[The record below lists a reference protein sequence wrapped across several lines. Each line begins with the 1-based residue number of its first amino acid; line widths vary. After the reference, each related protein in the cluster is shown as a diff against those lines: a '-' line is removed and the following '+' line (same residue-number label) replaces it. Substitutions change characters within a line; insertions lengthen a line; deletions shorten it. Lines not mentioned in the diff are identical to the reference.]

1 MAGSADELASLLDL
15 ERLEVDLY
23 RGAQARTE
31 RQRVFGG
38 QVAAQAVVAAT
49 RSVESQF
56 VLHSLHSY
64 FLRPGDTTVPIVY
77 DVERIR
83 DGRSFVTRR
92 VSARQHGRPIY
103 YMTANFQIPEPGLEH
118 QDRMPEVPS
127 PEQGMPLV
135 ELARSRGPEAA
146 EHWEREWAAL
156 DIRHVGITGQGLPE
170 DPEQPARARLW
181 IKVDGELAADPTVQQ
196 AAFTYASDLTLLGAA
211 LVPHGIHIASPR
223 LQPASLDHTIWFH
236 RPFRADEWWLY
247 DQFSPFAGGARGLAL
262 ARVFSQSGELVATV
276 AQEGLIRLREPSAVR
291 RGDAAVR
298 SGGGRPTEQ
307 VRRAVLRVGHGEG
320 PARVVLAGGV
330 AHRARQEHRLLERH
344 LDGDGVG
351 QPVLDRGDRARQGP
365 HAMGDLARE
374 PQRPRGQRVE
384 VDRVRVAR
392 HGGVR
397 APEIGGQAPLDA
409 TGRRVRQRRGPAP
422 CHRRRTGRGAGRSR
436 STPTRSR
443 RQRTRW
449 W

>member
-1 MAGSADELASLLDL
+1 MAGSADELATLLDL

-49 RSVESQF
+49 RSVESQY

-118 QDRMPEVPS
+118 QDRMPEVPT

-146 EHWEREWAAL
+146 GQWEREWSAL

-170 DPEQPARARLW
+170 DPDQPARARLW

-276 AQEGLIRLREPSAVR
+276 AQEGLIRLR
-291 RGDAAVR
+291 D
-298 SGGGRPTEQ
+298 
-307 VRRAVLRVGHGEG
+307 
-320 PARVVLAGGV
+320 
-330 AHRARQEHRLLERH
+330 
-344 LDGDGVG
+344 
-351 QPVLDRGDRARQGP
+351 DRA
-365 HAMGDLARE
+365 
-374 PQRPRGQRVE
+374 
-384 VDRVRVAR
+384 
-392 HGGVR
+392 
-397 APEIGGQAPLDA
+397 
-409 TGRRVRQRRGPAP
+409 
-422 CHRRRTGRGAGRSR
+422 
-436 STPTRSR
+436 
-443 RQRTRW
+443 
-449 W
+449 

>member
-38 QVAAQAVVAAT
+38 QVAAQVVVAAT

-103 YMTANFQIPEPGLEH
+103 YMTANFQIPEPGPEH
-118 QDRMPEVPS
+118 QDRMPEVPA

-135 ELARSRGPEAA
+135 ELARSRGAEAA
-146 EHWEREWAAL
+146 GQWEREWAAL

-181 IKVDGELAADPTVQQ
+181 IKVDGELVADPTVQQ

-276 AQEGLIRLREPSAVR
+276 AQEGLIRLR
-291 RGDAAVR
+291 DDR
-298 SGGGRPTEQ
+298 S
-307 VRRAVLRVGHGEG
+307 
-320 PARVVLAGGV
+320 
-330 AHRARQEHRLLERH
+330 
-344 LDGDGVG
+344 
-351 QPVLDRGDRARQGP
+351 
-365 HAMGDLARE
+365 
-374 PQRPRGQRVE
+374 
-384 VDRVRVAR
+384 
-392 HGGVR
+392 
-397 APEIGGQAPLDA
+397 
-409 TGRRVRQRRGPAP
+409 
-422 CHRRRTGRGAGRSR
+422 
-436 STPTRSR
+436 
-443 RQRTRW
+443 
-449 W
+449 